1 MAHNYC
7 EQGGGRTSRETVDRR
22 SAAKT
27 AAPKGSAMI
36 AVLSLDAT
44 GSVGSVED
52 GRSET

>member
-1 MAHNYC
+1 MAQNYC

-36 AVLSLDAT
+36 GEIYARKST
-44 GSVGSVED
+44 EGK
-52 GRSET
+52 